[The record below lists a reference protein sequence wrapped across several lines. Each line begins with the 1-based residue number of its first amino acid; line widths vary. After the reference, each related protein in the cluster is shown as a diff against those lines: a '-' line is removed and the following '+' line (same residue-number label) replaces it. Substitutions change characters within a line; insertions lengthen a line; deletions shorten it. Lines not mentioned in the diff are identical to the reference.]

1 LSFVINK
8 HYHSCLFIQ
17 DEDSIMVEDSSV
29 NEEQSSYEDSL
40 EIEADDNQEGGE
52 PLDEVGVEGD
62 NEVSKIEGQPK
73 KKAKTS
79 SSSAK
84 VARGS
89 TTLTIQKKTCMK
101 LHPISNGD
109 AKVLVGSA
117 AVYPGTIDYDIPRNT
132 IEITQDDTQII
143 LGRNKTTFSD
153 EALTSGGASLD
164 ILSQNLCS
172 ISLIGSDN
180 VQACVK
186 LMSQYDHFLHLNGS
200 PLDIELGTK
209 VLEHGDVL
217 TLLGPIGFAYRVEV
231 FDLWTY

>member
-1 LSFVINK
+1 
-8 HYHSCLFIQ
+8 
-17 DEDSIMVEDSSV
+17 MVEDSSA
-29 NEEQSSYEDSL
+29 NEEQSSNEDSL
-40 EIEADDNQEGGE
+40 EVGSDDDQEDGE
-52 PLDEVGVEGD
+52 PLEDEVGVITEQEVEGV
-62 NEVSKIEGQPK
+62 NEVSKIECQPK
-73 KKAKTS
+73 KKAKTN

-109 AKVLVGSA
+109 TKVLVGSA

-186 LMSQYDHFLHLNGS
+186 LMSQYDHFVHLNGS
-200 PLDIELGTK
+200 PLDIELDTK